1 MKNNIT
7 KEMVEKI
14 NEFFKEKGCDLRY
27 VITMR
32 DSYSINYKLLVVN
45 EFIDNKYPSE
55 LNLTENGE
63 KKIKKFIKDNF
74 GDVNTGYINQIN
86 NIVVFKQL

>member
-1 MKNNIT
+1 MEKKIT

-27 VITMR
+27 VTTME
-32 DSYSINYKLLVVN
+32 DSCSINYKLLVVN

-63 KKIKKFIKDNF
+63 EQIKKFIKDNF
-74 GDVNTGYINQIN
+74 GDVNTGYSNQIN
-86 NIVVFKQL
+86 NIVIFKKI

>member
-1 MKNNIT
+1 MKNNIK

-14 NEFFKEKGCDLRY
+14 NIFFKEKGCDLRY
-27 VITMR
+27 IVTME
-32 DSYSINYKLLVVN
+32 DSFIMNYKLLVVN

-63 KKIKKFIKDNF
+63 KQIKKFIKDNF